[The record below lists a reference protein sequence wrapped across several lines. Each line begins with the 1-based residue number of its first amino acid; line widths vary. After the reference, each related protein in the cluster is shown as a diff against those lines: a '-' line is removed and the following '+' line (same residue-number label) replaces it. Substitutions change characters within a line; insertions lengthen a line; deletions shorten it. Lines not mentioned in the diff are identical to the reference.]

1 MASPL
6 AKFAKYLAYGTE
18 IAMSPVAGA
27 IVGHALDVYFHTDP
41 ILAIIMTFAG
51 VVVSG
56 FRLAQMVREL
66 RPK

>member
-1 MASPL
+1 MASTL
-6 AKFAKYLAYGTE
+6 TKFAKYAAYASE

-51 VVVSG
+51 VAVGG